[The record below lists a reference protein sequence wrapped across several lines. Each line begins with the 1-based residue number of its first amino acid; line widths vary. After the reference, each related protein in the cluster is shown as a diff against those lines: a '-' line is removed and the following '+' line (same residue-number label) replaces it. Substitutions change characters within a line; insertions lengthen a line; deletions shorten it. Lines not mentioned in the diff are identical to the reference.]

1 MLLGMVLLG
10 GLVGCATPPPAS
22 DPEAVADYNET
33 NDPLEPTNRAVYA
46 FDDALDT
53 VIMQPAAQAYRFLL
67 PQPVRTGVH
76 NVLNNLGDASRSS
89 ATTSWKPSLAGPATR
104 PCAS

>member
-1 MLLGMVLLG
+1 MRAVIRSSPSGDHCCSALLLG
-10 GLVGCATPPPAS
+10 GLGGCATPPPAS
-22 DPEAVADYNET
+22 DPEAVADFNET

-53 VIMQPAAQAYRFLL
+53 VIMQPAAQAYRFLF

-76 NVLNNLGDASRSS
+76 NVLNNLGTPV
-89 ATTSWKPSLAGPATR
+89 ATGQRHP
-104 PCAS
+104 